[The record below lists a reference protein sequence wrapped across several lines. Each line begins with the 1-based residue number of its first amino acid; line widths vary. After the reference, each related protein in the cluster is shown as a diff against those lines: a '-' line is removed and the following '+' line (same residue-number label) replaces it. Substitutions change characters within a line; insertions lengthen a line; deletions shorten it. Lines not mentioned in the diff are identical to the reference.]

1 MVGKSSGADTKTI
14 NLAARNQTGQLIFCQ
29 GRALYRLLYNFEDIV
44 PQIVYFGNYFSVKM
58 GRRKPPNLWDLG
70 GLILATFRSIT

>member
-29 GRALYRLLYNFEDIV
+29 GRALYRLPGFC
-44 PQIVYFGNYFSVKM
+44 
-58 GRRKPPNLWDLG
+58 RDLSCPV
-70 GLILATFRSIT
+70 ILSGIFLHRLQERLTDRIHENTPFHAKSTSHF

>member
-29 GRALYRLLYNFEDIV
+29 GRALYRLLIF
-44 PQIVYFGNYFSVKM
+44 FGSKSFGTEILNSFV
-58 GRRKPPNLWDLG
+58 
-70 GLILATFRSIT
+70 GLLM